1 MAEPLIPAG
10 PCRDWLGIEPDDLR
24 VPRRVLGIL
33 PAEADPMVVL
43 EAAKARI
50 RLLRGIDAGPLESV
64 RRALLERV
72 EAAREEVLGE
82 IAAAGRGAHA
92 PAAPRRP
99 AGPAFAMP
107 PPPPG
112 QSRPAP
118 RAEVMPTPPPVA
130 DAAPIAIQVRR
141 PLPRRRSG
149 PPALFVV
156 GSLCLVALA
165 GLLGFLTWQ
174 KRAPFRPPR
183 EVARRDEPATDDEA
197 SVAGR
202 VADPPR
208 RTAPERTVPSDGS
221 QSTLDALAA
230 AGSSPPTPAPR
241 PDTITEAA
249 VPPPAQGT
257 PDPEAMTRDD
267 AAATT
272 DERMVESAESAGAS
286 SATEP
291 ALAPPGPDQ
300 PSAATLPGP
309 FDDPAAARPAPAVG
323 SGTTA
328 NAALDAGLAAVRRA
342 LAQRDFPTAKE
353 GLTAIARS
361 ARGDDERDRVAA
373 WEQLVDATKR
383 FVDYREQALATVTP
397 GQEYDI
403 DGKKVAIVEIDD
415 TKLIYRTTGKN
426 TTVPRARI
434 PGKILLAIVT
444 AWFDDRPQNQVFV
457 GAHQATKPEPDL
469 DAARA
474 CWETAAAGGVDAAA
488 LLGLLDDPALLPA
501 DE

>member
-1 MAEPLIPAG
+1 MAEPSIPAG
-10 PCRDWLGIEPDDLR
+10 PCRQWLGIEPDDL
-24 VPRRVLGIL
+24 PIARRVLGIL

-50 RLLRGIDAGPLESV
+50 RLLRGIDAGPLEPV

-82 IAAAGRGAHA
+82 IAAAGRAGHA

-112 QSRPAP
+112 QSRPAS
-118 RAEVMPTPPPVA
+118 RADVTPAPPPVA
-130 DAAPIAIQVRR
+130 DTAPIAIQVRR

-174 KRAPFRPPR
+174 KRSPGRAPR
-183 EVARRDEPATDDEA
+183 EIAQRDAAAAEPTA
-197 SVAGR
+197 AGR
-202 VADPPR
+202 SPEPSRRPTGQRAVA
-208 RTAPERTVPSDGS
+208 PSDGS
-221 QSTLDALAA
+221 QAALDAVTAA
-230 AGSSPPTPAPR
+230 ALPPAAAPGDAGAASAPPPVNSQPAPDAEPMADGEPEGA
-241 PDTITEAA
+241 PDEPMDDAGEAA
-249 VPPPAQGT
+249 PPADA
-257 PDPEAMTRDD
+257 DPAMAPEEAGQPAPAV
-267 AAATT
+267 AAI
-272 DERMVESAESAGAS
+272 
-286 SATEP
+286 
-291 ALAPPGPDQ
+291 
-300 PSAATLPGP
+300 PGP
-309 FDDPAAARPAPAVG
+309 FDDPAAPRPAPAVDA
-323 SGTTA
+323 GTTA
-328 NAALDAGLAAVRRA
+328 DGALDAGLAAVRRA
-342 LAQRDFPTAKE
+342 LAQRDFPAAE
-353 GLTAIARS
+353 DGLAAVARTV
-361 ARGDDERDRVAA
+361 RGDDERDRVAA

-383 FVDYREQALATVTP
+383 FVDYRDKALATVTA
-397 GQEYDI
+397 GQDYDI
-403 DGKKVAIVEIDD
+403 DGKKVVIVEIDD
-415 TKLIYRTTGKN
+415 TKLVYRTTGKN

-444 AWFDDRPQNQVFV
+444 AWFDDRPQNQVFL
-457 GAHQATKPEPDL
+457 GAHHATKPEPDL

-474 CWETAAAGGVDAAA
+474 CWETAAAAGVDAAA
-488 LLGLLDDPALLPA
+488 LLGLLDDKALVPA

>member
-1 MAEPLIPAG
+1 MAEPSIPAG
-10 PCRDWLGIEPDDLR
+10 PCRQWLGIEPDDL
-24 VPRRVLGIL
+24 PIARRVLGIL

-112 QSRPAP
+112 QSRPVP
-118 RAEVMPTPPPVA
+118 RAEVTPAPPPAA
-130 DAAPIAIQVRR
+130 DTAPIAIQVRR

-174 KRAPFRPPR
+174 KRSPIRAPR
-183 EVARRDEPATDDEA
+183 EIAKRDAAAAEPTPAERSPELARRPTPQRAI
-197 SVAGR
+197 
-202 VADPPR
+202 
-208 RTAPERTVPSDGS
+208 VPSDGS
-221 QSTLDALAA
+221 QAALDAVTATAL
-230 AGSSPPTPAPR
+230 PP
-241 PDTITEAA
+241 AA
-249 VPPPAQGT
+249 VPSDAGAASTAPPVNSQPAPGAEPMADGEPEGAPDEPMDDAGEPAPPA
-257 PDPEAMTRDD
+257 D
-267 AAATT
+267 AAMAP
-272 DERMVESAESAGAS
+272 EEAG
-286 SATEP
+286 EP
-291 ALAPPGPDQ
+291 APAV
-300 PSAATLPGP
+300 AAIPGP
-309 FDDPAAARPAPAVG
+309 FDDPAATRPAPAVG

-342 LAQRDFPTAKE
+342 LSQRDFPAAEE
-353 GLTAIARS
+353 GLAAVARH

-383 FVDYREQALATVTP
+383 FVDYREQALATVIP

-444 AWFDDRPQNQVFV
+444 AWFDGRPQNQVFI
-457 GAHQATKPEPDL
+457 GAHHATKPEPDL

-488 LLGLLDDPALLPA
+488 LLGLLDDRALVPA